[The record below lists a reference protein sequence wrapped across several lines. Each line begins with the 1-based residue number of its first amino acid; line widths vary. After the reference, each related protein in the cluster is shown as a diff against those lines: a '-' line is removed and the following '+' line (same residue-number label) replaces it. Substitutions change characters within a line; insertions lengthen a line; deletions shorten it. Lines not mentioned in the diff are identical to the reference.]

1 MRARTQLERRDV
13 RYVRLFAEL
22 ICSLLIADGQRGKS
36 APVVWNFARETRTDL
51 QMYHA
56 RVCDGRSD
64 HGGWVA
70 RGRDGGVVVWAVASR
85 ILVEGGSGEHDAA
98 VREGIRVYSRE

>member
-13 RYVRLFAEL
+13 RCIRLFAEL
-22 ICSLLIADGQRGKS
+22 ICSLLIAEGQRGKS

-51 QMYHA
+51 WIYHA

-64 HGGWVA
+64 HEGWVA
-70 RGRDGGVVVWAVASR
+70 RGQGGGVAVWVVASR
-85 ILVEGGSGEHDAA
+85 ILVEGGGGEHDAA